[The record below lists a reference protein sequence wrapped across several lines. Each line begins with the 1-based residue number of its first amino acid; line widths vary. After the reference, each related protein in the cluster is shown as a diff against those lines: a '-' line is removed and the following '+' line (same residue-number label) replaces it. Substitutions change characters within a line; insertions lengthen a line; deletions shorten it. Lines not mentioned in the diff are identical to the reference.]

1 MSQEKLAEEIDMG
14 ITSLS
19 IIETGKGFITASNLE
34 KIAEVLGVEASKL
47 FKTTEAIDEEI
58 MYKNILRRI
67 EKYKNDKDK
76 LILLDTFVNALDT
89 WNFFC
94 VCYNWTR
101 RLNKLIVEQLNKR
114 NMAR

>member
-1 MSQEKLAEEIDMG
+1 MAIKKSKICVILGNNISRLRRAMGMSQEKLAEEIDMG

-89 WNFFC
+89 
-94 VCYNWTR
+94 
-101 RLNKLIVEQLNKR
+101 
-114 NMAR
+114 